1 MINNLPHKGDI
12 LVLNNDK
19 AYSYFTYYKGFAF
32 KVIDIVDHNISVND
46 IEYDGYTVTVKMITP
61 IKNCDKIISEYHNNL
76 ISFNKSEL
84 DFFEYA
90 IKLWNESPEYFIKI
104 PQIYGPDGYNH
115 VCTGYNVP
123 HNEQTIHDYFADSIP
138 TYMYKRIDGL
148 ISGSVMLFG
157 NEWFDKRCFEYCK
170 LGTLNELKIL
180 SVLDDNTKQLIYNKL
195 CEERSFYFKNINE
208 INIMFTNLD

>member
-1 MINNLPHKGDI
+1 MINNLPYKNDI

-19 AYSYFTYYKGFAF
+19 SYSHFTYYKGTAF
-32 KVIDIVDHNISVND
+32 QVIQVVDHKISIND
-46 IEYDGYTVTVKMITP
+46 IGYDGYTVIIKMITP
-61 IKNCDKIISEYHNNL
+61 IKNCDKIITEYYNNL
-76 ISFNKSEL
+76 ISFNTSEL

-90 IKLWNESPEYFIKI
+90 IKLWDETPNYFIKI
-104 PQIYGPDGYNH
+104 PQIYGHDEYNH

-123 HNEQTIHDYFADSIP
+123 HNEQTIYDYFVDSIP

-148 ISGSVMLFG
+148 ISNSVMLFG

-180 SVLDDNTKQLIYNKL
+180 SILDDNTKQLFYIKL
-195 CEERSFYFKNINE
+195 CEERSFYFNNINE
-208 INIMFTNLD
+208 INEMFTNLD